1 MVACLTQTVG
11 LTTDTTQSY
20 RDGRTT
26 RSSSNSCHMVRVVFA
41 VPVASSKSE
50 RVYSVVGRTVT
61 AQRAS
66 IAPEKVKDVVTVN
79 TNIRQLREFNMKK

>member
-1 MVACLTQTVG
+1 MVACLTQTVK
-11 LTTDTTQSY
+11 LSTDTTRSY

-26 RSSSNSCHMVRVVFA
+26 RSSSHSCHMVRVVFA

-50 RVYSVVGRTVT
+50 RVFSVVGRTVT

-66 IAPEKVKDVVTVN
+66 MAPEKVEDVVTVN
-79 TNIRQLREFNMKK
+79 TNIRLLRQFGLKK